1 VALRAVLD
9 ALTRVKGGTS
19 VRFSTRWRAECG
31 RAALAA
37 SGGDMAALAAL
48 LSDGGEFGELWTCVG
63 SPLGGLELKSSV
75 EMS

>member
-48 LSDGGEFGELWTCVG
+48 LSDGGEFGEL
-63 SPLGGLELKSSV
+63 
-75 EMS
+75 